1 MTMDPVTSSEPTND
15 RPARPAPPDL
25 APTLK
30 RLRDGHRARGTV
42 SFETRVAWLDKL
54 ERMLLRRKD
63 DIARAISEDFG
74 NRSRVETLVAEVV
87 VTVEGIRHT
96 RAHLKEWMAP
106 RKADVSWLFQPGR
119 AELIPQP
126 LGVIGIISPWN
137 YPLQLAAA
145 PLADA
150 LAAGNGAMIK
160 PSELTPA
167 TGELIKQMFA
177 EAFDADHVAVVTG
190 GVEVGE
196 AFSRLPF
203 DHLIFTGSTAV
214 GRHVMR
220 AAAENLVPVTLEL
233 GGKSPTIISRDFAL
247 STAATRVMSA
257 KLFNAGQ
264 TCIAPDYV
272 LVSAER
278 RDEFVAAAKRAVAEL
293 YPTLASNGDYT
304 SIVSDRHYARIAAHI
319 DDARA
324 KGATIVEINPASET
338 PDRTTRKLLPHLI
351 LDATDEMTVMQDEIF
366 GPLLP
371 VRTYTSIDE
380 AINYVNDHPRPLALY
395 YFGNDKVET
404 ARVLNET
411 VSGGV
416 TVNDLMLHIAQHDMP
431 FGGVGPSG
439 MGAYHGKTGFD
450 ALSKIKP
457 VFYQS
462 PINGTGIMRPP
473 FGRMMDVVLKLLLN
487 D

>member
-1 MTMDPVTSSEPTND
+1 
-15 RPARPAPPDL
+15 
-25 APTLK
+25 
-30 RLRDGHRARGTV
+30 
-42 SFETRVAWLDKL
+42 
-54 ERMLLRRKD
+54 
-63 DIARAISEDFG
+63 
-74 NRSRVETLVAEVV
+74 
-87 VTVEGIRHT
+87 
-96 RAHLKEWMAP
+96 MAP

-167 TGELIKQMFA
+167 TGELIKQMFS

-395 YFGNDKVET
+395 YFGNDKAET
-404 ARVLNET
+404 ARVRNET